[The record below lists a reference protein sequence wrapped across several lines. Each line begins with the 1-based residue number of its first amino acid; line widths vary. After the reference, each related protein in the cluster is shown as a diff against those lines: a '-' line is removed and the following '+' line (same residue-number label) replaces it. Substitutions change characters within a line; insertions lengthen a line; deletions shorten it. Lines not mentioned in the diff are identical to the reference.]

1 VTNEAEARKIQL
13 TLEAE
18 GEAKVIEMRA
28 HAQARAIETIAK
40 ALQGAQGQE
49 AAKLNV
55 AKGTCVR
62 ARSACL
68 VGQNVSIPLYSSPL
82 VSFCVG
88 GADFIEMYSVMG
100 NRSNTMIFSDKPAD
114 INALL
119 AQAGAVIAAGAGAG
133 GQGQSRK
140 GNSDEV

>member
-1 VTNEAEARKIQL
+1 MTNEAEARKIQL

-55 AKGTCVR
+55 AKGTCVHACAQCLPR
-62 ARSACL
+62 RSKRVHSVVLIASHPLSFVSHPPLCVL
-68 VGQNVSIPLYSSPL
+68 VMQIS
-82 VSFCVG
+82 
-88 GADFIEMYSVMG
+88 
-100 NRSNTMIFSDKPAD
+100 
-114 INALL
+114 
-119 AQAGAVIAAGAGAG
+119 
-133 GQGQSRK
+133 
-140 GNSDEV
+140 

>member
-68 VGQNVSIPLYSSPL
+68 VARLCPFLPLYSSPL
-82 VSFCVG
+82 APTLLSPPPPLCVLVVQ
-88 GADFIEMYSVMG
+88 IS
-100 NRSNTMIFSDKPAD
+100 
-114 INALL
+114 
-119 AQAGAVIAAGAGAG
+119 
-133 GQGQSRK
+133 
-140 GNSDEV
+140 